1 LFVPSSTTLPFG
13 HSDFVPPPHAASS
26 IASGNDIDDHVR
38 KNPTTA
44 FIRPI
49 KAQRLER
56 YQRFAAGNRRALGS
70 RSSET
75 GSFFSAASRPFS

>member
-1 LFVPSSTTLPFG
+1 MLGLL
-13 HSDFVPPPHAASS
+13 PHASRNIGA
-26 IASGNDIDDHVR
+26 R
-38 KNPTTA
+38 TTA
-44 FIRPI
+44 LPRGSDRLKLVFIRPI